1 MLERLHF
8 VLGGCVGEGTQDSDC
23 ISWIGLTWKVAG
35 RGRRSRG
42 GHLCFVDCALLL
54 LLLLFL

>member
-8 VLGGCVGEGTQDSDC
+8 VLGGCVCEGIYQRQRLHCSVELK
-23 ISWIGLTWKVAG
+23 WIVAE

-42 GHLCFVDCALLL
+42 GHLYIV
-54 LLLLFL
+54 